1 MSIRCDILVSVEK
14 IFSASIPGG
23 MAELVDAADLKSVEG
38 NTSWEFKSP
47 YPHWSQLKLQEQFV
61 ARQYLGSVGKID
73 NGIVSVNA
81 YGV

>member
-38 NTSWEFKSP
+38 NTS
-47 YPHWSQLKLQEQFV
+47 
-61 ARQYLGSVGKID
+61 
-73 NGIVSVNA
+73 
-81 YGV
+81 